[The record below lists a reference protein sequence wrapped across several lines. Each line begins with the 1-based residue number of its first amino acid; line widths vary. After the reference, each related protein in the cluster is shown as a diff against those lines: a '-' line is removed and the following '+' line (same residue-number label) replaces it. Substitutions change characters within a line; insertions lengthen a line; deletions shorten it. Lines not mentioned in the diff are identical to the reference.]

1 LLSGDDGYPA
11 LGEAFAEI
19 IKEFIDLVRERVRGV
34 DPDKQLVARVDDER
48 LRNLRWIGLDDS
60 VPKER
65 GSIGRGLMDE
75 GMRPV
80 GIRNPPATTLTG
92 KRGGHGVAFG
102 V

>member
-1 LLSGDDGYPA
+1 
-11 LGEAFAEI
+11 
-19 IKEFIDLVRERVRGV
+19 
-34 DPDKQLVARVDDER
+34 
-48 LRNLRWIGLDDS
+48 
-60 VPKER
+60 
-65 GSIGRGLMDE
+65 MDE